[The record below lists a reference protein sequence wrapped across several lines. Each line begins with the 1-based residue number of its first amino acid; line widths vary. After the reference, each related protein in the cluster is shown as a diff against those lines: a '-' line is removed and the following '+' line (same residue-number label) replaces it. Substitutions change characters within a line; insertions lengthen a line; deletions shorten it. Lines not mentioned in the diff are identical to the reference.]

1 MQDRNIPITEKKGT
15 RRLRKGRALAL
26 LAALLCVLAGIAYAL
41 FGGDDTRS
49 ADLNS
54 PVKGII
60 NVLVLGVDERGDDVG
75 RSDTAFVVTID
86 TNKKIATVLSIP
98 RDTRVKIP
106 GHKWDKLNHAYAY
119 GGTKLSQRAVEDFLG
134 IPINYTVKVNFTSFV
149 RLIDAV
155 GGITIDVEKRMKY
168 SDPYDDNGG
177 LYIDLQPGVQK
188 MNGKTAIQYV
198 RYRDEEGDIG
208 RVARQQKF
216 MKAFLREF
224 TDPRLV
230 TRLPDIIKECSATLK
245 TDMPTY
251 EMVKL
256 APVIGAAAKEGL
268 HGEWVSGTPLWI
280 DGVSYWQPDIR
291 HLRQIVAQIQGITID
306 EKYRQ
311 ATERVAAE
319 YARAVPADHE
329 TSDPG
334 STTTDAAKPAATD
347 KKPAAAPTKAATDPK
362 NATTKPKT
370 DSTPTSG
377 TTGGTAT
384 TKESAASHPAATSPT
399 TTDTTKTKT
408 P

>member
-1 MQDRNIPITEKKGT
+1 MQDKDLIGSEKKGT
-15 RRLRKGRALAL
+15 RRLRKGRVVAL
-26 LAALLCVLAGIAYAL
+26 LAVVLCVLAGITYAL

-86 TNKKIATVLSIP
+86 TNKKAATVLSIP

-119 GGTKLSQRAVEDFLG
+119 GGTKLSQRTVEDLLG

-216 MKAFLREF
+216 MKAFLHEF

-256 APVIGAAAKEGL
+256 APVISAAAKEGL

-311 ATERVAAE
+311 TTERVAAE
-319 YARAVPADHE
+319 YARSVPADHE
-329 TSDPG
+329 TSEPG
-334 STTTDAAKPAATD
+334 AATADAAKPAATD
-347 KKPAAAPTKAATDPK
+347 KKPAAAPTKTATDAK
-362 NATTKPKT
+362 NITAKPKT
-370 DSTPTSG
+370 DSAPTSG
-377 TTGGTAT
+377 TAGGTT
-384 TKESAASHPAATSPT
+384 TKESAASHPAATAPS
-399 TTDTTKTKT
+399 TTDTTKTKA

>member
-1 MQDRNIPITEKKGT
+1 MQEKEFIGSEKKVT
-15 RRLRKGRALAL
+15 RRLRKGRAFAL
-26 LAALLCVLAGIAYAL
+26 LAALLCVLGGIGYAL
-41 FGGDDTRS
+41 FGDDARS
-49 ADLNS
+49 SDLNS

-119 GGTKLSQRAVEDFLG
+119 GGTKLSQRSVEDLIG
-134 IPINYTVKVNFTSFV
+134 VPINYTVKVNFTSFV
-149 RLIDAV
+149 RLIDAI

-168 SDPYDDNGG
+168 ADPYDDNGG
-177 LYIDLQPGVQK
+177 LYIDIYPGVQR

-216 MKAFLREF
+216 MKAFLHEF

-230 TRLPDIIKECSATLK
+230 TRLPDIIKECSSTLK
-245 TDMPTY
+245 TDMSTY

-256 APVIGAAAKEGL
+256 APVISAAAKEGL

-291 HLRQIVAQIQGITID
+291 HLRQIVAQIQGITVD

-311 ATERVAAE
+311 TTERLAAE
-319 YARAVPADHE
+319 YARSVPADHE
-329 TSDPG
+329 TSEPG
-334 STTTDAAKPAATD
+334 SAATDTAKPAATD
-347 KKPAAAPTKAATDPK
+347 KKPATAPAKTAVDPK
-362 NATTKPKT
+362 APAAKPKT
-370 DSTPTSG
+370 DGSQSTG
-377 TTGGTAT
+377 TTSTAT
-384 TKESAASHPAATSPT
+384 TKESAAPRPASTPTATDT
-399 TTDTTKTKT
+399 TTKTKT

>member
-1 MQDRNIPITEKKGT
+1 MQDKDLIGSEKKGT
-15 RRLRKGRALAL
+15 RRLRKGRVFAL
-26 LAALLCVLAGIAYAL
+26 LAALLCVLAGITYAL

-86 TNKKIATVLSIP
+86 TNKKAATVLSIP

-119 GGTKLSQRAVEDFLG
+119 GGTKLSQRAVEDLLG

-149 RLIDAV
+149 RLIDAI

-177 LYIDLQPGVQK
+177 LYIDIYPGVQR
-188 MNGKTAIQYV
+188 MDGKTAIQYV

-216 MKAFLREF
+216 MKAFLHEF

-256 APVIGAAAKEGL
+256 APVISAAAKEGL

-291 HLRQIVAQIQGITID
+291 HLRQIVAQIQGITMD

-311 ATERVAAE
+311 TTERVAAE
-319 YARAVPADHE
+319 YARSVPADHE
-329 TSDPG
+329 TNESG
-334 STTTDAAKPAATD
+334 AATTDTAKPAATD
-347 KKPAAAPTKAATDPK
+347 KKPAAAPAKTATDPK
-362 NATTKPKT
+362 NATAKPKT
-370 DSTPTSG
+370 DSAPTSG
-377 TTGGTAT
+377 TAGAAA
-384 TKESAASHPAATSPT
+384 TKESTASHPTATAPS

>member
-1 MQDRNIPITEKKGT
+1 MQDKDLVGSEKKGT
-15 RRLRKGRALAL
+15 RRLRKGRVVAL
-26 LAALLCVLAGIAYAL
+26 LAAFLCVLAGITYAL
-41 FGGDDTRS
+41 FGSDDTRS

-86 TNKKIATVLSIP
+86 TNKKAATVLSIP

-119 GGTKLSQRAVEDFLG
+119 GGTKLSQRAVEDLLG

-149 RLIDAV
+149 RLIDAI

-177 LYIDLQPGVQK
+177 LYIDIYPGVQR

-216 MKAFLREF
+216 MKAFLHEF

-230 TRLPDIIKECSATLK
+230 TRLPDIIKECSSTLK

-256 APVIGAAAKEGL
+256 APVISAAAKEGL

-291 HLRQIVAQIQGITID
+291 HLRQIVAQIQGITMD

-311 ATERVAAE
+311 TTERVAAE
-319 YARAVPADHE
+319 YARSVPADHE
-329 TSDPG
+329 TNEPG
-334 STTTDAAKPAATD
+334 ATADTAKPAATD
-347 KKPAAAPTKAATDPK
+347 KKPAAAPTKTATDAK
-362 NATTKPKT
+362 NVTAKPKT
-370 DSTPTSG
+370 DSAPTSG
-377 TTGGTAT
+377 TAGAAA
-384 TKESAASHPAATSPT
+384 TKESTASHPTATAPS